1 MRNKKIKLVIGASS
15 VGKSTYIEHIL
26 RKDKL
31 PVILA
36 SELNRKDG
44 INENCIIHYNSFRP
58 YNNSIEAVNNEFL
71 DDPALNIIL
80 EEKNDLSVD
89 FLVVNKSTHLKRVLL
104 RRNIEPYL
112 RKSNDQIYP
121 TDQFINLV
129 CELDHII
136 FYEKWFSFFED
147 HNLPF
152 KLIDSTSLQF
162 SELTEIEQARNL
174 IRKNQKEKYSKE
186 EVQKILNKFQ
196 FGYQKIDLPYGLS
209 TSGQSRQSSLDVI
222 FNDDLENKSL
232 LDVGCAY
239 GYFSF
244 EAEKRKAK
252 DIVGTELKN
261 ERYIGANII
270 KEIIGSDAIFVK
282 TDVIFETIN
291 RKFDIVLLLNV
302 IHHLKYPIYALKMLS
317 ELCNEKMIIE
327 FPTVADKKFQST
339 LESHMNNE
347 QIPLVGVS
355 SYKDCDQT
363 FLFNDE
369 AIRRILMDHNQFFNK
384 VEFYESPFEKDR
396 RIAFCY
402 K

>member
-1 MRNKKIKLVIGASS
+1 MEEAEAEELESG
-15 VGKSTYIEHIL
+15 L
-26 RKDKL
+26 
-31 PVILA
+31 
-36 SELNRKDG
+36 SEDAEDE
-44 INENCIIHYNSFRP
+44 I
-58 YNNSIEAVNNEFL
+58 
-71 DDPALNIIL
+71 
-80 EEKNDLSVD
+80 
-89 FLVVNKSTHLKRVLL
+89 
-104 RRNIEPYL
+104 
-112 RKSNDQIYP
+112 RKSMLARGKQD
-121 TDQFINLV
+121 NL
-129 CELDHII
+129 
-136 FYEKWFSFFED
+136 SFFA
-147 HNLPF
+147 F
-152 KLIDSTSLQF
+152 TATSLQF

-327 FPTVADKKFQST
+327 FPTVADKKFQSK

>member
-1 MRNKKIKLVIGASS
+1 MEEAEAEELESG
-15 VGKSTYIEHIL
+15 L
-26 RKDKL
+26 
-31 PVILA
+31 
-36 SELNRKDG
+36 SEDAEDE
-44 INENCIIHYNSFRP
+44 I
-58 YNNSIEAVNNEFL
+58 
-71 DDPALNIIL
+71 
-80 EEKNDLSVD
+80 
-89 FLVVNKSTHLKRVLL
+89 
-104 RRNIEPYL
+104 
-112 RKSNDQIYP
+112 RKSMLARGKQD
-121 TDQFINLV
+121 NL
-129 CELDHII
+129 
-136 FYEKWFSFFED
+136 SFFA
-147 HNLPF
+147 F
-152 KLIDSTSLQF
+152 TATSLQF